1 MAVRLG
7 ISNLFR
13 RRPEVRESYTD
24 QIISRIMASASGA
37 SEGGG
42 LAVIETAARIWGAGL
57 SSASVSPSNLA
68 LSAITPSVL
77 DAIGRALCREGESLH
92 TISIRNGQ
100 VVLTPTASWTV
111 LGDADPSSWRYQLLL
126 SGPSTSRTITL
137 PGASVLHCRYAPHP
151 NRPWAGRSP
160 LHLSSDTW
168 KAASRLE
175 HAINEEMT
183 FTQKQLL
190 SPRRNPGD
198 YGMTDSLTP
207 ELITKVVQAFSD
219 HTGSGAMII
228 PGDLEPSRLGPNPP
242 ATFPDI
248 RSRLQESILSACGIP
263 PALISSIGTGTAARE
278 AYRQVLHSLLT
289 PLGALVVEELKL
301 KLDPD
306 AELDF
311 SSLRAGDISGIS
323 RAAGSL
329 VKAGYTPASAAEVVG
344 LTGIEVPA

>member
-1 MAVRLG
+1 MRLG

-42 LAVIETAARIWGAGL
+42 LAVIETAARIYGSGL
-57 SSASVSPSNLA
+57 ASASVSPSNLA

-77 DAIGRALCREGESLH
+77 DGIGRALCREGESLH
-92 TISIRNGQ
+92 AISIRNGQ

-111 LGDADPSSWRYQLLL
+111 LGDDDPSSWRYQLLL

-137 PGASVLHCRYAPHP
+137 PGSSVLHCRYSPHP
-151 NRPWAGRSP
+151 SRPWAGRSP
-160 LHLSSDTW
+160 LLLARDTW

-175 HAINEEMT
+175 HAISEEMT

-198 YGMTDSLTP
+198 YGGMTDLTP
-207 ELITKVVQAFSD
+207 ELIEKIVQSFSD
-219 HTGSGAMII
+219 HTGAGALII
-228 PGDLEPSRLGPNPP
+228 PGDLEASRLGPNPP

-248 RSRLQESILSACGIP
+248 RSRLQDSILSACGIP
-263 PALISSIGTGTAARE
+263 PSLISAIGTGTAARE
-278 AYRQVLHSLLT
+278 AFRQVLHSLLK
-289 PLGALVVEELKL
+289 PLGAIVVEELQAKI
-301 KLDPD
+301 DPD
-306 AELDF
+306 AALDF
-311 SSLRAGDISGIS
+311 ADLRAGDIAGIS

-344 LTGIEVPA
+344 LTGIEVSS